1 MPTLDSSKTPKPPP
15 FRYLLA
21 IQPLGLLYGSAGPFL
36 SPENLVGRAG
46 SHFPPSA
53 ATLSGLVAAHYAQ
66 RIAETTGAAK
76 TELQQALHDLQ
87 LAGPFW
93 THSQTLTSSG
103 QDFYVP
109 TPLTYLVEKGST
121 AISQTLGWQAHP
133 DKPQRL
139 GWRNQQGQVPIGKFE
154 ANTWL
159 PLSQWH
165 KPKTV
170 QKAPWNFLTHLHP
183 RLEAD
188 QRRVAVPPRTTE
200 PDAEN
205 LDPQGSLFLENSVQV
220 PDDIYLVYLSNQ
232 SLESGWYRFG
242 GEGHMAEVTCLELDS
257 KIQLLLSEPVG
268 TTFALITP
276 AVWGSN
282 RLSTRYPAAWQDLV
296 GETTEQAS
304 MLTGKPVPF
313 RYRLGNRKND
323 QGQDIHQPHQPK
335 QLSRGR
341 YAVPA
346 GTVYQLSTEQ
356 PCWYDW
362 ETDWFPCEGP
372 SLKRWGCGLAL
383 ALPDAIAVP
392 ASEAESELAQPPET
406 RIAS

>member
-1 MPTLDSSKTPKPPP
+1 MLTSDFSPTPKPPP
-15 FRYLLA
+15 FQYLLA

-66 RIAETTGAAK
+66 RIAETAGEAEK
-76 TELQQALHDLQ
+76 SQLRQSLQDLQ

-93 THSQTLTSSG
+93 THSRALAPHAQ

-109 TPLTYLVEKGST
+109 TPLTYLVEKGSS
-121 AISQTLGWQAHP
+121 AISQTLSWQAHP
-133 DKPQRL
+133 SKPRRL
-139 GWRNQQGQVPIGKFE
+139 GWRNQSGQVPIGKFE

-159 PLSQWH
+159 PLGQWH
-165 KPKTV
+165 QPQTV
-170 QKAPWNFLTHLHP
+170 QKAPWSFLPHLHP

-188 QRRVAVPPRTTE
+188 QRRVAAPPRTTE
-200 PDAEN
+200 RAPETP
-205 LDPQGSLFLENSVQV
+205 DPQGSLFLENSVQV
-220 PDDIYLVYLSNQ
+220 PDDIYLVYLTNQ
-232 SLESGWYRFG
+232 PLDSGWYRFG
-242 GEGHMAEVTCLELDS
+242 GEGHMAEVTCVELAPAL
-257 KIQLLLSEPVG
+257 QTLLAEPVG
-268 TTFALITP
+268 KTFALLTP

-282 RLSTRYPAAWQDLV
+282 RLSTRYPTAWQDLL
-296 GETTEQAS
+296 GETTTRQAS

-313 RYRLGNRKND
+313 RYRLGNRKDD
-323 QGQDIHQPHQPK
+323 QGQDVHQPHQPK

-341 YAVPA
+341 YAVPS
-346 GTVYQLSTEQ
+346 GTVYQLSAEQ

-362 ETDWFPCEGP
+362 EPDWFPREGP

-383 ALPDAIAVP
+383 ALPEVAEGGVSAIA
-392 ASEAESELAQPPET
+392 S
-406 RIAS
+406 